1 MVTAAMG
8 AVSGTR
14 CVGCIPRLR
23 RVAGRCKRM
32 HPYIASQHMY
42 KNSNVKSNM
51 SICVF
56 ENMSSYVRT
65 NV

>member
-1 MVTAAMG
+1 MAGPLGRAGGVAHVT
-8 AVSGTR
+8 VCFT
-14 CVGCIPRLR
+14 VG
-23 RVAGRCKRM
+23 VKRM
-32 HPYIASQHMY
+32 HPYIASQYMY